1 MWNQEW
7 LWPEGKV
14 LYYNIVLNKSSN
26 WGVLPWAWYFYS
38 ALPRAMF
45 VSIFL
50 VPLGV
55 FLDRR
60 TMLLVVPSILFVF
73 LYSFLPHKELRFII
87 YVFPLLNVAAAEA
100 CKRFWE
106 SAKKK
111 QTFFRKLFALGAVLH
126 IVANVIFSSMM
137 LYISS
142 NNYPGGVA
150 MMELHR
156 LESPNTKVNLHIDV
170 FSAQTGVS
178 RFLQMNELWSYNKD
192 EGLNL
197 DELHKFSHLLI
208 ESKDEEKVRNLAS
221 TLEWFTVIKEI
232 QAFNGATLNYT
243 SFPIVKFNFSPA
255 VTILKKIN

>member
-1 MWNQEW
+1 MDNLAQQVYYYAILECSISSGCLSATPYYLVWNQEW

-26 WGVLPWAWYFYS
+26 WGVMPWAWYFYS

-60 TMLLVVPSILFVF
+60 TMVLVVPSILFVF

-111 QTFFRKLFALGAVLH
+111 QTFFRRLFALGAVLH

-142 NNYPGGVA
+142 NNYPG
-150 MMELHR
+150 
-156 LESPNTKVNLHIDV
+156 
-170 FSAQTGVS
+170 
-178 RFLQMNELWSYNKD
+178 
-192 EGLNL
+192 
-197 DELHKFSHLLI
+197 KFFTYLPKLL
-208 ESKDEEKVRNLAS
+208 L
-221 TLEWFTVIKEI
+221 T
-232 QAFNGATLNYT
+232 
-243 SFPIVKFNFSPA
+243 
-255 VTILKKIN
+255 

>member
-1 MWNQEW
+1 M
-7 LWPEGKV
+7 
-14 LYYNIVLNKSSN
+14 
-26 WGVLPWAWYFYS
+26 
-38 ALPRAMF
+38 
-45 VSIFL
+45 SIFL

-55 FLDRR
+55 YLDRR
-60 TMLLVVPSILFVF
+60 TMLLVVPSIVFVL

-156 LESPNTKVNLHIDV
+156 LESPDTKVNLHIDV

-197 DELHKFSHLLI
+197 DGLHQFSHLLI
-208 ESKDEEKVRNLAS
+208 ESKDEEKVRNLVS
-221 TLEWFTVIKEI
+221 TLEWFIVVKEI
-232 QAFNGATLNYT
+232 QAFNGASLNYT
-243 SFPIVKFNFSPA
+243 NFPIVKFNFSPA